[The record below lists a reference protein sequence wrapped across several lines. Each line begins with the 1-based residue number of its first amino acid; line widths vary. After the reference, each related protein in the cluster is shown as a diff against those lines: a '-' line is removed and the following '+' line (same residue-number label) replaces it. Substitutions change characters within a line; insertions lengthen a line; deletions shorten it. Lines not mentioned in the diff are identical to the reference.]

1 LSRISVV
8 VPCWNDNERLEQCLE
23 ALAGQTIR
31 KELEIVVS
39 MDGGDPLSDRVSA
52 LADLVIQ
59 GPHSGAAAARNRGWR
74 GSSGTA
80 ILFTD
85 SDCVPSR
92 HWAEK
97 MLSSL
102 EEGADAVK
110 GVYSSGGNRIIQRL
124 SQVEFLERYVLLEK
138 SASVDLIDT
147 YSAGFKRSVLE
158 EAEGF
163 DESFPVADNEDVDL
177 SYRLAGMGKV
187 LCFQPFAAVAH
198 THSNSWKSYFSL
210 KVSRGMWR
218 IKVLRTFPRK
228 AIKDSYTPIC
238 LKVQMVL
245 SVLLFPVL
253 PSVFFSPIP
262 LSAWLLLFL
271 ASCTPLA
278 RIAFRHDPLVI
289 PLIPPFALWRSM
301 ALVYGSLRGLT
312 RKR

>member
-1 LSRISVV
+1 LSGVSVV
-8 VPCWNDNERLEQCLE
+8 VPSWNDNERLEQCLE
-23 ALAGQTIR
+23 ALAEQTIR

-39 MDGGDPLSDRVSA
+39 LDGGDPLPDRISG
-52 LADLVIQ
+52 LADLVIN

-74 GSSGTA
+74 GCSGTL

-85 SDCVPSR
+85 SDCIPSSD
-92 HWAEK
+92 WAER
-97 MLSSL
+97 MLCSL

-110 GVYSSGGNRIIQRL
+110 GVYSSGGNQIIQRL
-124 SQVEFLERYVLLEK
+124 AQVEFIERYVLLEK
-138 SASVDLIDT
+138 AVSIDLIDT

-158 EAEGF
+158 EAGGF
-163 DESFPVADNEDVDL
+163 DESFPVADSEDVDL

-187 LCFQPFAAVAH
+187 LCFQPLAAVTH
-198 THSNSWKSYFSL
+198 THRNSWKSYFSL
-210 KVSRGMWR
+210 KVSRGVWR
-218 IKVLRTFPRK
+218 IKVLRSFPGK

-238 LKVQMVL
+238 LKIQMAL
-245 SVLLFPVL
+245 SALLFPTL

-262 LSAWLLLFL
+262 ISAWLLLFL

-278 RIAFRHDPLVI
+278 RIALRYDPRVT
-289 PLIPPFALWRSM
+289 PLIPLFALWRGM

>member
-23 ALAGQTIR
+23 ALADQTIR
-31 KELEIVVS
+31 KELEIVIS
-39 MDGGDPLSDRVSA
+39 LDGGDPLPDRISVV
-52 LADLVIQ
+52 ADLVVT
-59 GPHSGAAAARNRGWR
+59 GPHAGAASARNRGWR
-74 GSSGTA
+74 ASSGTF

-92 HWAEK
+92 DWAER
-97 MLSSL
+97 MLCSL

-110 GVYSSGGNRIIQRL
+110 GVYSSGGDRIIQRL
-124 SQVEFLERYVLLEK
+124 AQVEFLERYVLLEK

-158 EAEGF
+158 EADGF
-163 DESFPVADNEDVDL
+163 DESFTVADNEDVDL
-177 SYRLAGMGKV
+177 SYRLVDMGKV
-187 LCFQPFAAVAH
+187 LCFQPLAAVTH
-198 THSNSWKSYFSL
+198 THSSSWKSYFSL
-210 KVSRGMWR
+210 KVSRGVWR
-218 IKVLRTFPRK
+218 IKVLRNFPRK
-228 AIKDSYTPIC
+228 AIKDSYTPTC

-262 LSAWLLLFL
+262 LSAWLLFFL
-271 ASCTPLA
+271 ASCIPLA
-278 RIAFRHDPLVI
+278 RIAFRHDPLVMPMI
-289 PLIPPFALWRSM
+289 PLFAFWRGM